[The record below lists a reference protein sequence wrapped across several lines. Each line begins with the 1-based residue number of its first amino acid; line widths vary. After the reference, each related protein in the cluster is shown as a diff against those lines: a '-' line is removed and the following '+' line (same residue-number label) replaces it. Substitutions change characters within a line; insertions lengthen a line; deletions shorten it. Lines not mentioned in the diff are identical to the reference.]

1 MKELLIVKQ
10 ILLVGTVGNIKKT
23 VWRTW
28 ILTYGFNMTLK
39 SD

>member
-10 ILLVGTVGNIKKT
+10 ILLVGTARNIKET

-28 ILTYGFNMTLK
+28 ELTYGFNMTLK